1 MTKINKSITLELYS
15 IIEKYIVNNINANT
29 KIQKLGNDFFN
40 AQQMVVQFAIYLVF
54 SLSLYHS
61 FQTF

>member
-29 KIQKLGNDFFN
+29 RIQKLGN
-40 AQQMVVQFAIYLVF
+40 VVQFAIYLVF
-54 SLSLYHS
+54 FLSLYHS